1 MRPDYMHI
9 AHTWTER
16 KMKTEQDFDIALD
29 NYRILFAYHSNAIED
44 AGVSMH
50 QTREIFENGKVTNY
64 TGELRH
70 LFETQNQKVCYEWL
84 KSKIVK
90 PEKVTPDLVCQI
102 HERLCHGCYDEARWA
117 KGERPGQFKKG
128 FYGVGLDAGLPPEDV
143 EEEVEFI
150 CREIEEAESFDGTV
164 ASAQRLLTT
173 AAYFHLNFENIHP
186 FADGNGRVGRTLLNY
201 FLMTHG
207 LPPTVI
213 FDEDKET
220 YYECLLVFDK
230 TEKMDAFVQFLQEQT
245 EKTWIQTRRTKTKGT
260 IRTICL

>member
-1 MRPDYMHI
+1 M
-9 AHTWTER
+9 
-16 KMKTEQDFDIALD
+16 
-29 NYRILFAYHSNAIED
+29 
-44 AGVSMH
+44 
-50 QTREIFENGKVTNY
+50 
-64 TGELRH
+64 
-70 LFETQNQKVCYEWL
+70 
-84 KSKIVK
+84 
-90 PEKVTPDLVCQI
+90 
-102 HERLCHGCYDEARWA
+102 
-117 KGERPGQFKKG
+117 
-128 FYGVGLDAGLPPEDV
+128 
-143 EEEVEFI
+143 EFI
-150 CREIEEAESFDGTV
+150 CREIEETEFFDGTV

-207 LPPTVI
+207 LPPAVI
-213 FDEDKET
+213 FDENKET